1 MNTRAV
7 TLFLTLALFG
17 NLTAYSQVKNG
28 YFVFYGKDRPEA
40 GIAPT
45 GKVEE
50 GKFVDDRKEG
60 EWVKYHRDG
69 KTPKLRG
76 DFVNN
81 RPSGMFYKYYENGI
95 LKEEGK
101 FVDGQYTDSLKRYYD
116 SGQLEYAAFYN
127 AEGKEDGL
135 VKYYYRN
142 GQPQLI
148 YTAKNGERIGEEKRF
163 DSFGKPLDSLGTLTG
178 VTEAN
183 ATDLYRQKKTAP
195 AVKVSQE
202 NGYNIVMNASGE
214 KDQEGDFKN
223 GLLFDGKRYIYDQ
236 SGILTQVEIYKEGYL
251 HSYGQF

>member
-1 MNTRAV
+1 MNTRARQ
-7 TLFLTLALFG
+7 LILTLALFG
-17 NLTAYSQVKNG
+17 NFVAFGQTKNG
-28 YFVFYGKDRPEA
+28 YFVFYGKDRPET
-40 GIAPT
+40 GIAPN

-60 EWVKYHRDG
+60 EWVKYHQDG
-69 KTPKLRG
+69 KTPKLKG

-81 RPSGMFYKYYENGI
+81 RPSGMYYKYYENGI

-101 FVDGQYTDSLKRYYD
+101 FVGGQYTDSLKRYYD

-127 AEGKEDGL
+127 AEGKEDG
-135 VKYYYRN
+135 VVYFYYRN

-148 YTAKNGERIGEEKRF
+148 YTAKNGERVGEEKRF
-163 DSFGKPLDSLGTLTG
+163 GPDGKPLDSLGSTG

-183 ATDLYRQKKTAP
+183 ATDLYRLKKTAP
-195 AVKVSQE
+195 VVKVTQE
-202 NGYNIVMNASGE
+202 NGYNLVMNAHGE

-223 GLLFDGKRYIYDQ
+223 GILFDGKRYIYDQ
-236 SGILTQVEIYKEGYL
+236 SGVLTQVEIYKGGYL